1 MHRQH
6 PQTAYRRDAILIGAI
21 IENCDK
27 NANQIQRMQRRRSCR
42 DRVADAGSESVRKS
56 LYLEQHG
63 QNCFL
68 KPISYEKQNMKKKPL
83 PFSGKRPS
91 VWWSIVRGSRAF
103 KSFAAQRY
111 RVPVLSVK
119 SSFPNHVHCV
129 SERLQGNL
137 PYRESA
143 RKKHLASGRKQPM
156 RHTPSQRLY
165 IPLLRDTAPYPVF
178 PGRTRPL
185 SM

>member
-1 MHRQH
+1 MQQNRQTH
-6 PQTAYRRDAILIGAI
+6 CNAAACRFWFACSCALRRMAVIAGASRTVTFS
-21 IENCDK
+21 
-27 NANQIQRMQRRRSCR
+27 RMPF
-42 DRVADAGSESVRKS
+42 
-56 LYLEQHG
+56 QHG

-83 PFSGKRPS
+83 TVSGKRLS
-91 VWWSIVRGSRAF
+91 VWWSIVHGNRTF
-103 KSFAAQRY
+103 KSFAALRY

-129 SERLQGNL
+129 PERLQGNL